1 MIPPGMKLILA
12 VQIVGTAQNKKKSGV
27 GVGREGEGTPV
38 ELRSL

>member
-1 MIPPGMKLILA
+1 MKLILA
-12 VQIVGTAQNKKKSGV
+12 VQIVGTAPKKKRVV